1 MIWIPGSINLADPGT
16 KSDSNLTQSLQLLL
30 VGGAVPID
38 YKDTVIQYSDKF
50 TG

>member
-1 MIWIPGSINLADPGT
+1 MIWIPGSINLADPG
-16 KSDSNLTQSLQLLL
+16 KKPDNNLTHSLQLLL

-38 YKDTVIQYSDKF
+38 YRDAVIQSSDKF